1 MGLVSVVIPCYNQER
16 YLGEAL
22 QSVFAQTYPRMEI
35 IVVDDGS
42 DDATA
47 SIARG
52 FGDRIRFMQ
61 QQNKGASA
69 ARNLALSASSGEYVQ
84 FLDGDDKIE
93 PDKILRQV
101 EFLEQNP
108 DIGIAY
114 SDVRYFSDK
123 NPDER
128 SLGPYTLE
136 EGRPW
141 TPMHWEAPG
150 TMLEKLIK
158 QNVLAINSALVRR
171 DAVVA
176 VGPWNEN
183 LLAVEDWEYW
193 IRCAVA
199 GVKFSYHDWPGTLS
213 LVRLHPRSTSANLA
227 RVDLGVFQMRVHLSP
242 ILNDPT
248 SRATNCKL
256 AIEACEQLPSGD
268 RTRRFLNLARATR
281 GAANYSRVIAAWLLF
296 THWLG
301 LRFRRLVRQTVPWPI
316 QRTFARLLG
325 KAPPS

>member
-22 QSVFAQTYPRMEI
+22 QSVFAQTYPRMEV

-61 QQNKGASA
+61 QQNRGASA
-69 ARNLALSASSGEYVQ
+69 ARNLALSACSGDYVQ

-93 PDKILRQV
+93 SAKILRQV
-101 EFLEQNP
+101 EFLEQNR
-108 DIGIAY
+108 DTGIVY
-114 SDVRYFSDK
+114 SDVRYFSDI

-128 SLGPYTLE
+128 SLGPYVLE

-158 QNVLAINSALVRR
+158 RNVLAINSALVRR

-183 LLAVEDWEYW
+183 LFAVEDWEYW

-199 GVKFSYHDWPGTLS
+199 GVKFSYQDWPGTLS

-227 RVDLGVFQMRVHLSP
+227 RVNLGAFQMRVHLSR
-242 ILNDPT
+242 LLKDPMI
-248 SRATNCKL
+248 RARNCTI
-256 AIEACEQLPSGD
+256 AIRTCEQLRSSD
-268 RTRRFLNLARATR
+268 RTRRFLDLARATS
-281 GAANYSRVIAAWLLF
+281 GLGNWLRVIAGWLLF
-296 THWLG
+296 THRLDSR
-301 LRFRRLVRQTVPWPI
+301 LRRFLRRTVPWPI
-316 QRTFARLLG
+316 QRAFGRMFGTHA
-325 KAPPS
+325 

>member
-1 MGLVSVVIPCYNQER
+1 MGLVSVVVPCYNQER

-61 QQNKGASA
+61 QQNRGASA
-69 ARNLALSASSGEYVQ
+69 ARNLALSACSGEYVQ

-93 PDKILRQV
+93 SAKILRQV
-101 EFLEQNP
+101 EFLKQNR
-108 DIGIAY
+108 DTGIVY
-114 SDVRYFSDK
+114 SDVRYFSDI

-128 SLGPYTLE
+128 SLGPYVLE
-136 EGRPW
+136 EGKPW
-141 TPMHWEAPG
+141 TPMHWAAPG

-158 QNVLAINSALVRR
+158 RNVLAINSALVRR

-183 LLAVEDWEYW
+183 LFAVEDWEYW

-199 GVKFSYHDWPGTLS
+199 GVKFSYQDWPGTLS
-213 LVRLHPRSTSANLA
+213 LVRLHPESTSANLA
-227 RVDLGVFQMRVHLSP
+227 RVDLGVFQMRVHLSR
-242 ILNDPT
+242 ILKDPR
-248 SRATNCKL
+248 SRATNCNL
-256 AIEACEQLPSGD
+256 AIQACERLPSSD
-268 RTRRFLNLARATR
+268 RTQRFRDLARATH
-281 GAANYSRVIAAWLLF
+281 GLANHLRVIAAWLFF
-296 THWLG
+296 THRLD
-301 LRFRRLVRQTVPWPI
+301 RRLRRLLRRTVPWPI
-316 QRTFARLLG
+316 QRTFARILH